1 MLMQLCG
8 IKEILAFYICRL
20 SFDWPGNNSLMYT
33 SSINNIVDINILD
46 SIEPKPQLENSGLN
60 NGAKTLQESCSQ

>member
-1 MLMQLCG
+1 
-8 IKEILAFYICRL
+8 
-20 SFDWPGNNSLMYT
+20 MYT

-60 NGAKTLQESCSQ
+60 NGAKNLAGKLQPVRVGFRRQQRRPT